1 MLIVRHL
8 AIETRCDLNHGR
20 RFALHCAVTITRRLF
35 LGALTALALVLPAT
49 GADAQSHR
57 QHSQKIDSALE
68 NALRSGATTQNVII
82 TLKPGHRAQMR
93 DLLRD
98 HGDLVE
104 SEHESIDALVVKL
117 HSADVAELADRDE
130 VAALTLD
137 SDVYADGAKPAETL
151 KKLVGKD
158 KNDGNDGP
166 AGGGQSSSLT
176 STVRET
182 LGLPKSRTPRRRPG
196 RPASAL

>member
-1 MLIVRHL
+1 
-8 AIETRCDLNHGR
+8 
-20 RFALHCAVTITRRLF
+20 VTNTRRLF
-35 LGALTALALVLPAT
+35 LGALTALALVVPAA
-49 GADAQSHR
+49 GADAQSR

-68 NALRSGATTQNVII
+68 NALRSGAPTQNVII

-93 DLLRD
+93 DRLRD

-104 SEHESIDALVVKL
+104 SEHESIEALVVKL

-151 KKLVGKD
+151 KKPVGKD
-158 KNDGNDGP
+158 KKDNDRNDGP
-166 AGGGQSSSLT
+166 
-176 STVRET
+176 VEVN
-182 LGLPKSRTPRRRPG
+182 RR
-196 RPASAL
+196 L